1 MSEPDTGS
9 TGKNGI
15 KTLGIRYQP
24 ALHTQM
30 SVIAQLRGR
39 SFQDEVIA
47 ASEAHVAEAK
57 ADPELLSRIQA
68 AIAEIDREATSRRDA
83 LTALFSPTE
92 QTAGEDGS
100 GAEQAAQP
108 DPGSKASGQR
118 RSGGGRSTTTS

>member
-9 TGKNGI
+9 TSRNGV

-47 ASEAHVAEAK
+47 ASEAHVAAAK
-57 ADPELLSRIQA
+57 QDPELLRRIEA
-68 AIAEIDREATSRRDA
+68 AIADIDRDAASRRDA
-83 LTALFSPTE
+83 LAALFSTAAATAEVADKGTE
-92 QTAGEDGS
+92 QS
-100 GAEQAAQP
+100 AQP
-108 DPGSKASGQR
+108 DSGGKPSSQR
-118 RSGGGRSTTTS
+118 RSGGRPTS